1 MVGWAVAKMALSKGN
16 KMYAPMGRTA
26 TIIRN
31 DNGYQLGAILSELSR
46 IADALENLVE
56 KIEPSK

>member
-1 MVGWAVAKMALSKGN
+1 
-16 KMYAPMGRTA
+16 MYAPMGRTA